1 MGHFYDV
8 DVYLNEDEEG
18 GAPWWGAEGGLEN
31 SSVGVDFESTQD
43 LAELVNQVRDETAMF
58 RQKWPDLQVRWSQG
72 QQPAT
77 DFLAAAQA
85 AGIALP

>member
-1 MGHFYDV
+1 MAHFYDV
-8 DVYLNEDEEG
+8 DVYRHEDEDG
-18 GAPWWGAEGGLEN
+18 GEPWWGAEGGLEN

-43 LAELVNQVRDETAMF
+43 LAELINGVRDETIAF
-58 RQKWPDLQVRWSQG
+58 RKKWPDLQVRWFESR
-72 QQPAT
+72 QPAT

>member
-8 DVYLNEDEEG
+8 DVYRLEDEDG
-18 GAPWWGAEGGLEN
+18 GEPWWGAEGGLEN
-31 SSVGVDFESTQD
+31 DSVGVEFESTQD
-43 LAELVNQVRDETAMF
+43 LAELVSEVHDETITF
-58 RQKWPDLQVRWSQG
+58 RRKWPDLQVRWLQG
-72 QQPAT
+72 RQPAT